1 MKQGDQ
7 IEQEYTHDFSASNT
21 IMTGFQDGKSDGPGG
36 SNHGKVSSKFKQV
49 KQNMN
54 EVRNRSKSP
63 KDYQRKSP
71 NNREP
76 FLKSTSPTG
85 NMATLG

>member
-49 KQNMN
+49 K
-54 EVRNRSKSP
+54 
-63 KDYQRKSP
+63 
-71 NNREP
+71 
-76 FLKSTSPTG
+76 
-85 NMATLG
+85 

>member
-1 MKQGDQ
+1 
-7 IEQEYTHDFSASNT
+7 
-21 IMTGFQDGKSDGPGG
+21 
-36 SNHGKVSSKFKQV
+36 
-49 KQNMN
+49 MN
-54 EVRNRSKSP
+54 ENRNRSKSP

-85 NMATLG
+85 NMATLGQRDKNSNTYIAPAKNSDDKFIKTSINR